1 MNRLSRTL
9 IARWAQLGPR
19 FLPFAD
25 AATPDLPL
33 SRLLRL
39 SLFQVSVGMALTL
52 LVGTLNRVMIVELKV
67 PATLVAVMVA
77 LPVLYAPFRA
87 LIGYRS
93 DTHRSAL
100 GWRRVPFIWMG
111 SMLQFGG
118 LAVMPFA
125 LLVLSGG
132 GNAAAWPVWMG
143 WAGAG
148 LAFLLVGAG
157 LHTVQTAGLALAT
170 DLAPVESQP
179 KVVGLMYVMLLLG
192 TIVSALIFGA
202 FLHDFT
208 PGRLVQV
215 IQAAAVT
222 TLVLNSLALWKQ
234 ELRHPGGRHAKPL
247 EQADFR
253 HAWATYIEGDG
264 TRRRLLAIGL
274 GTMAFGMQ
282 DVLLEPYGGQ
292 VLGMGVGAT
301 TWLTAT
307 LAAGGLAGFALASS
321 ILSRGADP
329 ARLAMTGAWLGIPAF
344 AAVLLAAT
352 LQSVGLFACGV
363 LGIGFAAGLFGHGTL
378 TVTMNRA
385 PKEQTGLALGAWGAV
400 QATAAGV
407 AVALGGVL
415 RDLVSAMAAQGWF
428 GSALAQPATGYAFV
442 YALEIALLLFTLAV
456 MNALVGDTR
465 RLLMGPHGTH
475 LPVGPDRP

>member
-9 IARWAQLGPR
+9 IAHWAQMGPR

-33 SRLLRL
+33 PRLLRL

-52 LVGTLNRVMIVELKV
+52 MVGTLNRVMIVELKV
-67 PATLVAVMVA
+67 PATLVALMVA
-77 LPVLYAPFRA
+77 LPVLYAPLRA
-87 LIGYRS
+87 LVGFRS

-132 GNAAAWPVWMG
+132 GNAGQWPVWVG
-143 WAGAG
+143 WCGAG

-179 KVVGLMYVMLLLG
+179 RVVGLMYVMLLLG
-192 TIVSALIFGA
+192 TIVSALVFGA
-202 FLHDFT
+202 FLQDFS

-215 IQAAAVT
+215 IQASAVA
-222 TLVLNSLALWKQ
+222 TLVLNTVALWQQ
-234 ELRHPGGRHAKPL
+234 ETRHPRGRNAPPP
-247 EQADFR
+247 QQCDFR
-253 HAWATYIEGDG
+253 SAWSSYIEDDG
-264 TRRRLLAIGL
+264 TRRRLVAIGL

-307 LAAGGLAGFALASS
+307 LAAGGLAGFAMASS
-321 ILSRGADP
+321 ILGRGADP
-329 ARLAMTGAWLGIPAF
+329 ARLAVAGAWLGIPAF
-344 AAVLLAAT
+344 VAVLLAAT
-352 LQSVGLFACGV
+352 AQSVGLFSCGV
-363 LGIGFAAGLFGHGTL
+363 LVIGFAAGMFGHGTL

-407 AVALGGVL
+407 AVALGGLL
-415 RDLVSAMAAQGWF
+415 RDIVSAMAAQDWF
-428 GSALAQPATGYAFV
+428 GAALSGPATGYAFV
-442 YALEIALLLFTLAV
+442 YAVEITMLAV
-456 MNALVGDTR
+456 TVFVLGGLVGDTR
-465 RLLMGPHGTH
+465 RLALGQHVTH
-475 LPVGPDRP
+475 QPVGPNRP